1 MNRNQK
7 IALGCGGASCLGVIA
22 VVIVVVVL
30 GVAGYLSIPGVSSY
44 NSNRNSNYSLNT
56 NRNSNINSNS
66 NSNSDSNSN
75 SNTSS
80 SSSTI
85 SDDDKHKLLQ
95 AAGMANDSE
104 LMPKVLRKLGFISDT
119 GVSDDYAQ
127 FIKDHASWAQRN
139 IAFINSIRDPAKA
152 REYVNAHIND

>member
-22 VVIVVVVL
+22 VVIIAVLL
-30 GVAGYLSIPGVSSY
+30 GVAGYLTIPGVSSS
-44 NSNRNSNYSLNT
+44 NRNRNSNYNLNT
-56 NRNSNINSNS
+56 NRNSNINTNS
-66 NSNSDSNSN
+66 TPNSN

-80 SSSTI
+80 PSSTM

-104 LMPKVLRKLGFISDT
+104 LLQKVLRKLGFITDS

-127 FIKDHASWAQRN
+127 FIKDHAAWGSRN
-139 IAFINSIRDPAKA
+139 VAFVNSIRKPEAA
-152 REYVNAHIND
+152 RAYVNAHIND

>member
-7 IALGCGGASCLGVIA
+7 IALGCGGASCLGIIA
-22 VVIVVVVL
+22 VLIVAVLL
-30 GVAGYLSIPGVSSY
+30 GVAGYLKIPGVSSY
-44 NSNRNSNYSLNT
+44 NTNRNSNYNLST

-66 NSNSDSNSN
+66 NSDSNSN
-75 SNTSS
+75 TTS

-95 AAGMANDSE
+95 AAGMANDGE
-104 LMPKVLRKLGFISDT
+104 MMPKVLRKLGFISDT
-119 GVSDDYAQ
+119 GISDDYAQ

-152 REYVNAHIND
+152 REYVNDHIND

>member
-22 VVIVVVVL
+22 VVIVAIIL
-30 GVAGYLSIPGVSSY
+30 GVAGYLTIPGVSSY
-44 NSNRNSNYSLNT
+44 NSNRNSNYNSNT
-56 NRNSNINSNS
+56 DENSNINSNAEP
-66 NSNSDSNSN
+66 NSN

-80 SSSTI
+80 SSSTM
-85 SDDDKHKLLQ
+85 SEDDKHKLLQ

-104 LMPKVLRKLGFISDT
+104 MMPRVLRKLKFITDS

-152 REYVNAHIND
+152 REYVNAHIDD

>member
-7 IALGCGGASCLGVIA
+7 IALGCGGASCLGVIV
-22 VVIVVVVL
+22 VVIVAVLL
-30 GVAGYLSIPGVSSY
+30 GVAGYLTIPGVS
-44 NSNRNSNYSLNT
+44 NSNRNSNYNLNT

-66 NSNSDSNSN
+66 NANSN

-80 SSSTI
+80 PSSTM

-95 AAGMANDSE
+95 AAGRANDSE
-104 LMPKVLRKLGFISDT
+104 MLQKVLRKLGFITDK

-127 FIKDHASWAQRN
+127 FIKDHAAWGLRN
-139 IAFINSIRDPAKA
+139 REFVRSVNTPEAA
-152 REYVNAHIND
+152 RAYVNAHIND

>member
-22 VVIVVVVL
+22 VLIVAVIL
-30 GVAGYLSIPGVSSY
+30 GVAGYLTVPGVSSY
-44 NSNRNSNYSLNT
+44 NSNRNSNY
-56 NRNSNINSNS
+56 NSNTDQNSNS
-66 NSNSDSNSN
+66 NSNAEPNSN

-80 SSSTI
+80 SSSTM

-104 LMPKVLRKLGFISDT
+104 MMPRVLRKLGFITDS

-139 IAFINSIRDPAKA
+139 IAFINSMRNQEKA
-152 REYVNAHIND
+152 REYVNEHIND

>member
-22 VVIVVVVL
+22 VVIVAVIL
-30 GVAGYLSIPGVSSY
+30 GVAGYLTVPGVSSY
-44 NSNRNSNYSLNT
+44 NSNRNSNYNANY
-56 NRNSNINSNS
+56 NRNSNVNGNL
-66 NSNSDSNSN
+66 NSN
-75 SNTSS
+75 SNTTSS
-80 SSSTI
+80 SMSN
-85 SDDDKHKLLQ
+85 DDKHKLLQ

-104 LMPKVLRKLGFISDT
+104 MMPRVLRKLRFITDS

-139 IAFINSIRDPAKA
+139 IAFINSMRNQEKA
-152 REYVNAHIND
+152 REYVNEHIND

>member
-22 VVIVVVVL
+22 VVIVAVVL
-30 GVAGYLSIPGVSSY
+30 GVAGYLTIPGVSSY
-44 NSNRNSNYSLNT
+44 NRNRNSNYNLNT
-56 NRNSNINSNS
+56 NRDSNINSNS
-66 NSNSDSNSN
+66 TPNSNSD
-75 SNTSS
+75 TSS
-80 SSSTI
+80 PSSTM

-95 AAGMANDSE
+95 AAGMADDSQM
-104 LMPKVLRKLGFISDT
+104 MPKVLRKLGFISDT

>member
-7 IALGCGGASCLGVIA
+7 IALGCGGAGCLGLIA
-22 VVIVVVVL
+22 VVIIAVAL
-30 GVAGYLSIPGVSSY
+30 GVAGYLSIPGISSYNANRNY
-44 NSNRNSNYSLNT
+44 NSNRNSNFNSNLNSNTDDNLNT
-56 NRNSNINSNS
+56 N
-66 NSNSDSNSN
+66 
-75 SNTSS
+75 SS
-80 SSSTI
+80 SSSSSM

-104 LMPKVLRKLGFISDT
+104 LMPKVLRKLGFITDS

-139 IAFINSIRDPAKA
+139 ISFINSMRNPAVA
-152 REYVNAHIND
+152 RAYVDEHIDD

>member
-22 VVIVVVVL
+22 VVIIAVLL
-30 GVAGYLSIPGVSSY
+30 GVAGYLTIPGVSSY
-44 NSNRNSNYSLNT
+44 NSNRNSNYNLNT

-66 NSNSDSNSN
+66 TPNSN

-80 SSSTI
+80 PSSTM

-104 LMPKVLRKLGFISDT
+104 LLQKVLRKLGFITES
-119 GVSDDYAQ
+119 GVSEDYAQ
-127 FIKDHASWAQRN
+127 FIKDHAAWGSRN
-139 IAFINSIRDPAKA
+139 VAFVNSIRKPEAA
-152 REYVNAHIND
+152 RAYVNAHIND

>member
-7 IALGCGGASCLGVIA
+7 IALGCGGASCLGIIA
-22 VVIVVVVL
+22 VLIVAVLL
-30 GVAGYLSIPGVSSY
+30 GVAGYLTIPGVSSY
-44 NSNRNSNYSLNT
+44 NSNRNSNYNLNT
-56 NRNSNINSNS
+56 NRNSNI

-80 SSSTI
+80 SSSTM

-104 LMPKVLRKLGFISDT
+104 MMPKVLRKLGFISDT

-139 IAFINSIRDPAKA
+139 IAFINSMRNSEKA

>member
-22 VVIVVVVL
+22 VVIIAVLL
-30 GVAGYLSIPGVSSY
+30 GVAGYLTIPGVSSS
-44 NSNRNSNYSLNT
+44 NSNRNSNYNLNT
-56 NRNSNINSNS
+56 NRNSNINTNS
-66 NSNSDSNSN
+66 TPNSN

-80 SSSTI
+80 PSSTM

-104 LMPKVLRKLGFISDT
+104 LLQKVLRKLGFITDS

-127 FIKDHASWAQRN
+127 FIKDHAAWGSRN
-139 IAFINSIRDPAKA
+139 VAFVNSIRKPEAA
-152 REYVNAHIND
+152 RAYVNAHIND

>member
-7 IALGCGGASCLGVIA
+7 IALGCGGASCLGIIA

-30 GVAGYLSIPGVSSY
+30 GVAGYLTIPGVSSY
-44 NSNRNSNYSLNT
+44 NSNRNSNYNLNT
-56 NRNSNINSNS
+56 NRNSNI

-80 SSSTI
+80 STSTM

-139 IAFINSIRDPAKA
+139 IAFINSLRDPAKA
-152 REYVNAHIND
+152 REYVNDHIND

>member
-22 VVIVVVVL
+22 VVIVAVVL
-30 GVAGYLSIPGVSSY
+30 GVAGYLTIPGVSSY
-44 NSNRNSNYSLNT
+44 NRNRNSNYNLNT

-66 NSNSDSNSN
+66 NPNSN

-80 SSSTI
+80 SSSTM

-104 LMPKVLRKLGFISDT
+104 MMPKVLRKLGFITDT

-139 IAFINSIRDPAKA
+139 IAFINSIRNPAKA
-152 REYVNAHIND
+152 RAYVNAHIDD

>member
-22 VVIVVVVL
+22 VVIVVVAL

-44 NSNRNSNYSLNT
+44 NSNRNSNYNLNT
-56 NRNSNINSNS
+56 NRNSNL

-75 SNTSS
+75 STTSS
-80 SSSTI
+80 SASTM

-139 IAFINSIRDPAKA
+139 IAFINSIRNPEKA